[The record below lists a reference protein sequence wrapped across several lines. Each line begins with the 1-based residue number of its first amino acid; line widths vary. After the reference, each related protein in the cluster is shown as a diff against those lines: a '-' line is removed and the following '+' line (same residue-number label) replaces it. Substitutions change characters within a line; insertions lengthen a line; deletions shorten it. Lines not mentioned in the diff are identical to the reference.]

1 MSDMQQIIA
10 ITTVVCLV
18 AGAVG
23 AVALA
28 RLRGRSTA
36 VLVVVA
42 SLVPLA
48 AVSLAVFVNVRRM
61 FISTHD
67 STVVLVALGCAGLI
81 GVLLSLVLG
90 RQVAA
95 EATALTRSLRTL
107 GRPGDRSAGDAE
119 RRAPGPGVSVR
130 ARRPWVASSTPRGAR
145 LEASER
151 RERALESSRR
161 ELVAFMS
168 HDLRTPL
175 AGLRALA
182 EGLED
187 GVIEPEPALR
197 QMRQTVG
204 RLDGL
209 VGDLFE
215 LSRVSA
221 PDVPPARRRRPGQ
234 PGRGR
239 PRRRG
244 RAPAARPAASGRPA
258 PADPRVTTT
267 GWPSPGNGDELTRLL
282 GNLVGNA
289 VRHTSAGGSVVV
301 RAERCADGRTQVSV
315 LDECGGIA
323 EPDLP
328 RVFEAGWRADP
339 ERSGRDAGAGL
350 GLAIAKGIVESHAG
364 SISVANVDG
373 GCRFDVALPA
383 ADAAGQLKDR
393 PLSPVAQR
401 TPWRASPSSRRPA
414 SLEAVMCRTS
424 PSR

>member
-1 MSDMQQIIA
+1 MSDTQQIIA
-10 ITTVVCLV
+10 VTTFVCV
-18 AGAVG
+18 AAGVGGAV
-23 AVALA
+23 L
-28 RLRGRSTA
+28 LSSMRGRSTA
-36 VLVVVA
+36 SLVVVA
-42 SLVPLA
+42 SLVPLV
-48 AVSLAVFVNVRRM
+48 AVSLAVFVNVQRM
-61 FISTHD
+61 FISAHD
-67 STVVLVALGCAGLI
+67 STVVLLALGCAGLI

-95 EATALTRSLRTL
+95 GSSALAHSLRALGDGSPHEHAGTRTAAVSSELSELGRELDTTRS
-107 GRPGDRSAGDAE
+107 
-119 RRAPGPGVSVR
+119 
-130 ARRPWVASSTPRGAR
+130 R
-145 LEASER
+145 LAASEQ
-151 RERALESSRR
+151 RERALERSRR

-221 PDVPPARRRRPGQ
+221 SESTEREDTALVSLVEVAHDVVGELEQHAQQCEVALRLQ
-234 PGRGR
+234 TRGDDR
-239 PRRRG
+239 L
-244 RAPAARPAASGRPA
+244 A
-258 PADPRVTTT
+258 VT
-267 GWPSPGNGDELTRLL
+267 GNGDELTRLL

-289 VRHTSAGGSVVV
+289 VRHTAPGGSVVV
-301 RAERCADGRTQVSV
+301 RAERSPDGRTQVSV

-339 ERSGRDAGAGL
+339 ERNSRDAGAGL

-383 ADAAGQLKDR
+383 ADV
-393 PLSPVAQR
+393 PV
-401 TPWRASPSSRRPA
+401 S
-414 SLEAVMCRTS
+414 
-424 PSR
+424 

>member
-10 ITTVVCLV
+10 VTTLVCLA
-18 AGAVG
+18 AGVG
-23 AVALA
+23 GGVL
-28 RLRGRSTA
+28 LSSMRGRSTA
-36 VLVVVA
+36 TLVVVA
-42 SLVPLA
+42 SLVPLL
-48 AVSLAVFVNVRRM
+48 AVSLAVFVNVQRM

-95 EATALTRSLRTL
+95 GSSALAHSLRSLGDGSDHQHSRTRSAAVSSELSEL
-107 GRPGDRSAGDAE
+107 GRELDTTRS
-119 RRAPGPGVSVR
+119 
-130 ARRPWVASSTPRGAR
+130 R
-145 LEASER
+145 LAASEQ
-151 RERALESSRR
+151 RERALERSRR

-215 LSRVSA
+215 LSRVSSTEA
-221 PDVPPARRRRPGQ
+221 RARENTALVSLVEVAHDVVGELQQHAQQREVSLQLRT
-234 PGRGR
+234 RGDDDR
-239 PRRRG
+239 L
-244 RAPAARPAASGRPA
+244 A
-258 PADPRVTTT
+258 VT
-267 GWPSPGNGDELTRLL
+267 GNGDELTRLL

-289 VRHTSAGGSVVV
+289 VRHTAPGGSVVV
-301 RAERCADGRTQVSV
+301 RAERSADGRTQVSV
-315 LDECGGIA
+315 LDQCGGIA
-323 EPDLP
+323 EPDLH

-339 ERSGRDAGAGL
+339 ERSGHDAGAGL

-373 GCRFDVALPA
+373 GCRFEVALPA
-383 ADAAGQLKDR
+383 ADV
-393 PLSPVAQR
+393 PV
-401 TPWRASPSSRRPA
+401 S
-414 SLEAVMCRTS
+414 
-424 PSR
+424 

>member
-10 ITTVVCLV
+10 VTTLVCLG
-18 AGAVG
+18 AGVG
-23 AVALA
+23 GVLV
-28 RLRGRSTA
+28 LSSMRGRSTA
-36 VLVVVA
+36 TLVVVA
-42 SLVPLA
+42 SLVPLV
-48 AVSLAVFVNVRRM
+48 AVSLAVFVNVQRM

-67 STVVLVALGCAGLI
+67 STVVLVALGFAGVI

-95 EATALTRSLRTL
+95 GSTALAHSLRSLGDGSDPQRPGMPTTAVSSELSELGRELDTTRS
-107 GRPGDRSAGDAE
+107 
-119 RRAPGPGVSVR
+119 
-130 ARRPWVASSTPRGAR
+130 R
-145 LEASER
+145 LAASEQ
-151 RERALESSRR
+151 RERALERSRR

-215 LSRVSA
+215 LSRVSSTEA
-221 PDVPPARRRRPGQ
+221 RYREDTALVSLVEVAHDVVGELEQHAQQREVALHLQ
-234 PGRGR
+234 TRGDGDR
-239 PRRRG
+239 L
-244 RAPAARPAASGRPA
+244 A
-258 PADPRVTTT
+258 VT
-267 GWPSPGNGDELTRLL
+267 GNGDELTRLL

-289 VRHTSAGGSVVV
+289 VRHTAPGGSVVV
-301 RAERCADGRTQVSV
+301 RAERSPDGRTQVSV

-339 ERSGRDAGAGL
+339 ERGGRDAGAGL

-364 SISVANVDG
+364 SITVANVDG
-373 GCRFDVALPA
+373 GCRFEVALPA
-383 ADAAGQLKDR
+383 ADV
-393 PLSPVAQR
+393 PV
-401 TPWRASPSSRRPA
+401 S
-414 SLEAVMCRTS
+414 
-424 PSR
+424 

>member
-10 ITTVVCLV
+10 VTTLVCLIAGG
-18 AGAVG
+18 AGAM
-23 AVALA
+23 ALSG
-28 RLRGRSTA
+28 LRGRSTM

-42 SLVPLA
+42 SLVPLV
-48 AVSLAVFVNVRRM
+48 AVSLAVFVNVQRM

-67 STVVLVALGCAGLI
+67 STVVLVALGLAGLI

-95 EATALTRSLRTL
+95 GSTALVDSLRTL
-107 GRPGDRSAGDAE
+107 GDGGV
-119 RRAPGPGVSVR
+119 PGPD
-130 ARRPWVASSTPRGAR
+130 ASRGASVSSELSDLWRELDTTRTR
-145 LEASER
+145 LAASEQ
-151 RERALESSRR
+151 RERALERSRR

-187 GVIEPEPALR
+187 KVIEPEPALR
-197 QMRQTVG
+197 QMRQTVT

-215 LSRVSA
+215 LSRVSSSEA
-221 PDVPPARRRRPGQ
+221 RSPNDTALVSLVEVAHDVVGELEQHAQQREVDLRLQTHGDDDRL
-234 PGRGR
+234 
-239 PRRRG
+239 
-244 RAPAARPAASGRPA
+244 A
-258 PADPRVTTT
+258 VT
-267 GWPSPGNGDELTRLL
+267 GNGDELTRLI

-289 VRHTSAGGSVVV
+289 VRHTAPGGSVVV
-301 RAERCADGRTQVSV
+301 RAERSPDGRTQLSV

-323 EPDLP
+323 EPDLH

-339 ERSGRDAGAGL
+339 ERSGDDAGAGL

-364 SISVANVDG
+364 SISVMNVEG
-373 GCRFDVALPA
+373 GCCFEVALPA
-383 ADAAGQLKDR
+383 AER
-393 PLSPVAQR
+393 VS
-401 TPWRASPSSRRPA
+401 
-414 SLEAVMCRTS
+414 
-424 PSR
+424 

>member
-1 MSDMQQIIA
+1 MSDMQQIVLV
-10 ITTVVCLV
+10 TTVVCLV
-18 AGAVG
+18 AG
-23 AVALA
+23 LA
-28 RLRGRSTA
+28 GGVVLATLRGRSTA

-48 AVSLAVFVNVRRM
+48 AVSLAVLVNVRRM
-61 FISTHD
+61 FISAHD
-67 STVVLVALGCAGLI
+67 STVVSVALGCAGLI

-90 RQVAA
+90 RQVAV
-95 EATALTRSLRTL
+95 EATALKRSLRSLGGPGSADDEAPTHGVSSEFAEL
-107 GRPGDRSAGDAE
+107 GRELDTT
-119 RRAPGPGVSVR
+119 RR
-130 ARRPWVASSTPRGAR
+130 R

-187 GVIEPEPALR
+187 GVIDPEPALR

-221 PDVPPARRRRPGQ
+221 PDAGSRDDTTLVSLVEVAHDVVGELQHHAEQRRVRLQ
-234 PGRGR
+234 L
-239 PRRRG
+239 
-244 RAPAARPAASGRPA
+244 
-258 PADPRVTTT
+258 RVAGDGDRLAVT
-267 GWPSPGNGDELTRLL
+267 GNGDELTRLL

-301 RAERCADGRTQVSV
+301 HAERCADGRTRVSV
-315 LDECGGIA
+315 EDECGGIA
-323 EPDLP
+323 EPDLA

-350 GLAIAKGIVESHAG
+350 GLAIAKGIAESHAG
-364 SISVANVDG
+364 SISVANVGG

-383 ADAAGQLKDR
+383 AG
-393 PLSPVAQR
+393 PSLS
-401 TPWRASPSSRRPA
+401 
-414 SLEAVMCRTS
+414 
-424 PSR
+424 

>member
-1 MSDMQQIIA
+1 MQQIIA
-10 ITTVVCLV
+10 ITTVVCLAAGL
-18 AGAVG
+18 AGAV
-23 AVALA
+23 VLA

-48 AVSLAVFVNVRRM
+48 AVSLAVVVNVRRM
-61 FISTHD
+61 FISAHD

-107 GRPGDRSAGDAE
+107 GHRGAGSGPE
-119 RRAPGPGVSVR
+119 PGVPDEGEQRSTAV
-130 ARRPWVASSTPRGAR
+130 SSELSALGRELETTR
-145 LEASER
+145 LRLAASER

-215 LSRVSA
+215 LSRVSS
-221 PDVPPARRRRPGQ
+221 PDS
-234 PGRGR
+234 R
-239 PRRRG
+239 PREDATLVSLVEVAHDVVCELQQHAQQRRG
-244 RAPAARPAASGRPA
+244 
-258 PADPRVTTT
+258 DLHLQVTGDDDRLAVT
-267 GWPSPGNGDELTRLL
+267 GNGEELTRLL

-289 VRHTSAGGSVVV
+289 VRHTSPGGSVVV

-350 GLAIAKGIVESHAG
+350 GLAIAQGIVESHAG

-383 ADAAGQLKDR
+383 APAAQPTTDLR
-393 PLSPVAQR
+393 EEA
-401 TPWRASPSSRRPA
+401 PS
-414 SLEAVMCRTS
+414 VG
-424 PSR
+424 

>member
-10 ITTVVCLV
+10 ITTVVCLG
-18 AGAVG
+18 AGVVG
-23 AVALA
+23 AFVLSL
-28 RLRGRSTA
+28 LRGRSTA

-48 AVSLAVFVNVRRM
+48 AVSLAVVVNVRRM

-67 STVVLVALGCAGLI
+67 STVVLAALGCAGLI
-81 GVLLSLVLG
+81 GILLSLVLG

-95 EATALTRSLRTL
+95 EASALARSLRSLGDRGPVDDAAPRMSPVSAELTAL
-107 GRPGDRSAGDAE
+107 GRELDST
-119 RRAPGPGVSVR
+119 RR
-130 ARRPWVASSTPRGAR
+130 R

-151 RERALESSRR
+151 RERALESSRH

-215 LSRVSA
+215 LSRVST
-221 PDVPPARRRRPGQ
+221 PDP
-234 PGRGR
+234 R
-239 PRRRG
+239 PRDDTALVSLVEVAHDVVAELQQHAQQRRVDLRLEVAG
-244 RAPAARPAASGRPA
+244 DDDRLA
-258 PADPRVTTT
+258 VT
-267 GWPSPGNGDELTRLL
+267 GNGDELTRLL

-289 VRHTSAGGSVVV
+289 VRHTSEGGSVVV
-301 RAERCADGRTQVSV
+301 RAQRCADGRTQVSV

-323 EPDLP
+323 APDLP

-339 ERSGRDAGAGL
+339 GRSGRDAGAGL
-350 GLAIAKGIVESHAG
+350 GLAIAKGIAESHAG
-364 SISVANVDG
+364 SISVANVEG

-383 ADAAGQLKDR
+383 ADARLGV
-393 PLSPVAQR
+393 PTVS
-401 TPWRASPSSRRPA
+401 
-414 SLEAVMCRTS
+414 
-424 PSR
+424 

>member
-10 ITTVVCLV
+10 VTTLVCLV
-18 AGAVG
+18 AGG
-23 AVALA
+23 AGAIALSG
-28 RLRGRSTA
+28 LRGRSTM

-42 SLVPLA
+42 SLVPLV
-48 AVSLAVFVNVRRM
+48 AVSLAVFVNVQRM

-67 STVVLVALGCAGLI
+67 STVVLVALGLAGLI

-95 EATALTRSLRTL
+95 GSTALVDSLRTL
-107 GRPGDRSAGDAE
+107 GDGGLPSLA
-119 RRAPGPGVSVR
+119 
-130 ARRPWVASSTPRGAR
+130 TTRGASVSSELSDLWRELDTTRTR
-145 LEASER
+145 LAASEQ
-151 RERALESSRR
+151 RERALERSRR

-187 GVIEPEPALR
+187 NVIEPEPALR
-197 QMRQTVG
+197 QMRQTVT

-215 LSRVSA
+215 LSRVSSA
-221 PDVPPARRRRPGQ
+221 EARTHADTALVSLVEVAHDVVGELEQHAQQRDVDLRLQ
-234 PGRGR
+234 TRGDDDR
-239 PRRRG
+239 L
-244 RAPAARPAASGRPA
+244 A
-258 PADPRVTTT
+258 VT
-267 GWPSPGNGDELTRLL
+267 GNGDELTRLL

-289 VRHTSAGGSVVV
+289 VRHTAPGGSVVV
-301 RAERCADGRTQVSV
+301 RAARSADGRTQLSV

-323 EPDLP
+323 EPDLH

-339 ERSGRDAGAGL
+339 ERSGADAGAGL

-364 SISVANVDG
+364 SISVVNVDG
-373 GCRFDVALPA
+373 GCCFEVALPA
-383 ADAAGQLKDR
+383 AER
-393 PLSPVAQR
+393 VS
-401 TPWRASPSSRRPA
+401 
-414 SLEAVMCRTS
+414 
-424 PSR
+424 

>member
-1 MSDMQQIIA
+1 MQQIA
-10 ITTVVCLV
+10 LVTTVVCLA
-18 AGAVG
+18 AGLAGGLV
-23 AVALA
+23 LA

-48 AVSLAVFVNVRRM
+48 AVSLAVLVNVRRM
-61 FISTHD
+61 FISAHD
-67 STVVLVALGCAGLI
+67 STVVSVALGCAGVI

-90 RQVAA
+90 RQVAS
-95 EATALTRSLRTL
+95 EATALRNSLRSLGAPASADQEPHTHGVSSEFAEL
-107 GRPGDRSAGDAE
+107 GRELEST
-119 RRAPGPGVSVR
+119 RR
-130 ARRPWVASSTPRGAR
+130 R
-145 LEASER
+145 LAASER

-221 PDVPPARRRRPGQ
+221 PEAGTRDDAALVSLVEVAHDVVSELQQHAEQRRVGLRLQVAGDGDRL
-234 PGRGR
+234 
-239 PRRRG
+239 
-244 RAPAARPAASGRPA
+244 A
-258 PADPRVTTT
+258 VT
-267 GWPSPGNGDELTRLL
+267 GNGDELTRLL

-289 VRHTSAGGSVVV
+289 VRHTSEGGSVVV
-301 RAERCADGRTQVSV
+301 RAERCPDGRTQVSV
-315 LDECGGIA
+315 EDECGGIA
-323 EPDLP
+323 EPDLH

-350 GLAIAKGIVESHAG
+350 GLAIAKGIAESHAG

-383 ADAAGQLKDR
+383 ATV
-393 PLSPVAQR
+393 S
-401 TPWRASPSSRRPA
+401 
-414 SLEAVMCRTS
+414 
-424 PSR
+424 